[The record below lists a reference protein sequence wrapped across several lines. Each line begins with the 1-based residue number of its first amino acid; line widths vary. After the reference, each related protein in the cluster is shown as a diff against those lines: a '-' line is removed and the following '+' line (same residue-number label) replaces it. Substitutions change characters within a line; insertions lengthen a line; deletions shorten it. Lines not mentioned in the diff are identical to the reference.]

1 MALLVA
7 DRLERS
13 PAVLVEEVDFIQD
26 DDLAV
31 LHRVSQRT
39 RPERRLAVS
48 REVEPPEELV
58 RRHSGMA
65 DHNRGVRV
73 LGDRLSRLAG
83 SGFAV
88 VDLEAFVDL
97 AISCAPD
104 FLCEELE
111 FLGLHLG
118 SEVLGERV
126 IRQVEV
132 AGDVVP
138 DVVRRGAVRQA
149 VDHANLR
156 RELELGEEF
165 DELLDE
171 SRLVFHDPLA
181 GWCGLIRRI
190 GGSGRGSGCGSR
202 VVVDQAGGA
211 GDRGNLVLVF
221 LLDVEEPL
229 RILRG
234 IAEVRLGAEALPPVP
249 ELVVDGG
256 VRDLDEGGG
265 APHVGHDRAVV
276 AEDDVRG
283 GADVELLDWQLHECV
298 LLSACCV

>member
-1 MALLVA
+1 
-7 DRLERS
+7 
-13 PAVLVEEVDFIQD
+13 
-26 DDLAV
+26 
-31 LHRVSQRT
+31 
-39 RPERRLAVS
+39 
-48 REVEPPEELV
+48 
-58 RRHSGMA
+58 MA
-65 DHNRGVRV
+65 DNNRGVRV
-73 LGDRLSRLAG
+73 LGDRLGRLAG
-83 SGFAV
+83 AGFAV

-97 AISCAPD
+97 AVSRAPD
-104 FLCEELE
+104 LFGEELE

-118 SEVLGERV
+118 GEVLGERV
-126 IRQVEV
+126 VREVEV
-132 AGDVVP
+132 PGDVVP
-138 DVVRRGAVRQA
+138 DVVCRGAVRQA
-149 VDHANLR
+149 VNHADLR
-156 RELELGEEF
+156 GELELGEEL

-181 GWCGLIRRI
+181 GWCGLIHRI
-190 GGSGRGSGCGSR
+190 GGSGGGSGRGSR
-202 VVVDQAGGA
+202 VIVDQASGT

-249 ELVVDGG
+249 EHVIDGG
-256 VRDLDEGGG
+256 VRDLDERGG

-298 LLSACCV
+298 LLSVCGV